1 MKFWFPTNFYKEAT
15 ILILNI
21 DDLNLENVHTSLSHH
36 FSVSEE
42 FRVSVHNIEQPSLE
56 LAAEYLSV
64 FGHTQFLLPDIF
76 KNLKKVILLDDDVVV
91 QKDLSP
97 LWEINLEGKVNAAVP
112 FCNIKLN
119 HLKRYLGRNSY
130 KNESCSWMTGL
141 NIVDL
146 DKWREHDITSQY
158 RKILRELASEK
169 KQALSIADALAT
181 SYLVFDDLI
190 YPLDESLILSGLGMN
205 YNISKEDISK
215 AQVLHYNGNMK
226 PWLQP
231 VIYEYKE
238 HWIKYLTKE
247 SKFMVECNVK

>member
-1 MKFWFPTNFYKEAT
+1 MLQESRNLFFYVVTDSQNYYSMKFWFSTIFYKEAT

-42 FRVSVHNIEQPSLE
+42 FRVSVHNIEQPSLQ

-119 HLKRYLGRNSY
+119 HLKRYLGRSSY

-158 RKILRELASEK
+158 RKILREVKIINYSNYYVSAK
-169 KQALSIADALAT
+169 KIQLE
-181 SYLVFDDLI
+181 SYLQFFI
-190 YPLDESLILSGLGMN
+190 
-205 YNISKEDISK
+205 
-215 AQVLHYNGNMK
+215 
-226 PWLQP
+226 
-231 VIYEYKE
+231 
-238 HWIKYLTKE
+238 
-247 SKFMVECNVK
+247 